1 MAEEQQTTTVAVEA
15 KPATSTTATPSD
27 GTQKAETPAEQ
38 MIPKARFDE
47 INNALKKFQ
56 SDAAEQAKTQAAEA
70 EKELAAKAEWEKL
83 AQKRAEER
91 DALKPKAELADK
103 LTEMV
108 TAQYA
113 DEIKDWPAEVKA
125 MAPDESADILTKLAW
140 LAKAKPLATE
150 LLKDKP
156 PIAGNGSRPKVA
168 APAGSKPAPVT
179 PITDVKRHF

>member
-1 MAEEQQTTTVAVEA
+1 MPEETQPTTPAA
-15 KPATSTTATPSD
+15 QAQAPATPPAGAPNT
-27 GTQKAETPAEQ
+27 ETPAAEQ
-38 MIPKARFDE
+38 TVPYARFKELNDK
-47 INNALKKFQ
+47 LKAFE
-56 SDAAEQAKTQAAEA
+56 SDAAKKAAAQQAEDEQ
-70 EKELAAKAEWEKL
+70 KL
-83 AQKRAEER
+83 AQQAEWQKLADSRKAKVDE
-91 DALKPKAELADK
+91 LTPKAELADK

-140 LAKAKPLATE
+140 MAKAKPLATE

-179 PITDVKRHF
+179 PITDVRRNF